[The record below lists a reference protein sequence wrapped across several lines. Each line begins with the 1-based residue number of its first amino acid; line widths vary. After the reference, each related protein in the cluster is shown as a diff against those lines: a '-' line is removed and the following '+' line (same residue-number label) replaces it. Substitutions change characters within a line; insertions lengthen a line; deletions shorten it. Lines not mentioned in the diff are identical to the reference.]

1 MPQRKNDPT
10 HPFVAKRD
18 DGNRSRITF
27 DTPGIHDSTD
37 SAQSTQEAPLHKPD
51 ADEQAQQLADEKR
64 AGRQMQIEQRGGLY
78 SDKIKREPYSQM
90 DKTFKQKQPIE
101 KI

>member
-10 HPFVAKRD
+10 HPFVAKKGENRD

-27 DTPGIHDSTD
+27 DTPGIHDST
-37 SAQSTQEAPLHKPD
+37 QEIPLHKPD
-51 ADEQAQQLADEKR
+51 ADEEAQQLADEKR

-90 DKTFKQKQPIE
+90 DKTFKQKQPLERI
-101 KI
+101 